1 MAEITELNIKFVEI
15 SDGKE
20 YIRAGTYNLSITKE
34 TLPILIEVAQR
45 VRFNFVYGK
54 GFS

>member
-20 YIRAGTYNLSITKE
+20 YIRAGTYDLPITKE
-34 TLPILIEVAQR
+34 TLSILVEVAQR

-54 GFS
+54 GSL

>member
-15 SDGKE
+15 SDGRE
-20 YIRAGTYNLSITKE
+20 YIRAGTYDLLITKE
-34 TLPILIEVAQR
+34 TLPILVEVAQR